1 MGRFKQY
8 LGKTEITVDGEK
20 LELDVTL
27 EDKEKFLS
35 VGKGEMDENRIK
47 KITDTIKY
55 IFKKS
60 YPDEPEEELDAFIA
74 KKLEVILV
82 EIAIAF
88 GWMTREEM
96 EKEIKKAASQ

>member
-8 LGKTEITVDGEK
+8 LGKTEIVVDGER

-35 VGKGEMDENRIK
+35 MGKGDLDEEKVK
-47 KITDTIKY
+47 KMTSNILN

-60 YPDEPEEELDAFIA
+60 YPDEPEEEINALVGQ
-74 KKLEVILV
+74 KLEKILI
-82 EIAIAF
+82 ELSIAF
-88 GWMTREEM
+88 GWTTKEEM
-96 EKEIKKAASQ
+96 DKALKKPISQ

>member
-8 LGKTEITVDGEK
+8 LGKTEIEVDGEK

-35 VGKGEMDENRIK
+35 TGKGEMNEERIK
-47 KITDTIKY
+47 KITSTLFD

-60 YPDEPEEELDAFIA
+60 YPDEPEEELKAFVG
-74 KKLEVILV
+74 KKIEKILV
-82 EIAIAF
+82 AVAIAF
-88 GWMTREEM
+88 GWTTQEEM
-96 EKEIKKAASQ
+96 DRELKNSTGQ

>member
-8 LGKTEITVDGEK
+8 LGKTEIEVDGEK

-35 VGKGEMDENRIK
+35 IGKGDMDESKIK
-47 KITDTIKY
+47 KITDTIRD

-60 YPDEPEEELDAFIA
+60 YPNEPEDELNAFIA
-74 KKLEVILV
+74 KKLEIILV

-96 EKEIKKAASQ
+96 DRELKKLNSR